1 MDNSRVEMELIIK
14 REIDCKI
21 QRLALDMWLGILTPV
36 RWLTVIGATV
46 LSAVAGATILQKS
59 FGSRFGV
66 AVGVCALVASILSA
80 LHTALHCDA
89 HQADCRR
96 LISDLRGLESEFED
110 VRVRGLESSSTEV
123 RELEKNYKKAIS
135 ESAVLAPAYFRRRAE
150 RECSVKRS

>member
-1 MDNSRVEMELIIK
+1 MDIPPAEMELIIK

-21 QRLALDMWLGILTPV
+21 QRRALDMWLGMLTPV

-46 LSAVAGATILQKS
+46 LSAVAGATILQKPL
-59 FGSRFGV
+59 GSRFGV
-66 AVGVCALVASILSA
+66 VVGVCALVASILSA

-110 VRVRGLESSSTEV
+110 VRVRGLESLGMEL
-123 RELEKNYKKAIS
+123 RELDKSYKKAIS
-135 ESAVLAPAYFRRRAE
+135 ESVVLAPAYFRRRAE
-150 RECSVKRS
+150 RERSVKRD